1 MGFPV
6 TLSMTAGMFVGW
18 GILSPLSKHLGWA
31 PGPVSSSTDGARGW
45 IVCLTI
51 RLGLMAAMGSA
62 SNNDCRI
69 HNLLGTHHLLFN
81 LDRNASSPTKFR
93 RS

>member
-45 IVCLTI
+45 IV
-51 RLGLMAAMGSA
+51 
-62 SNNDCRI
+62 
-69 HNLLGTHHLLFN
+69 
-81 LDRNASSPTKFR
+81 SPPP
-93 RS
+93 

>member
-1 MGFPV
+1 MTGVIMGFPV

-45 IVCLTI
+45 IV
-51 RLGLMAAMGSA
+51 S
-62 SNNDCRI
+62 
-69 HNLLGTHHLLFN
+69 HHRQL
-81 LDRNASSPTKFR
+81 R
-93 RS
+93 